1 MGSVYVF
8 VSRVTVVGRDRYG
21 APRLGVVFPKR
32 LVDKIQGLHGREVVV
47 VILER
52 DDSSHP
58 R

>member
-21 APRLGVVFPKR
+21 APRLGVVVPKR
-32 LVDKIQGLHGREVVV
+32 LSNRIQGLHGREVVV